1 MLRFIYIFLITVFL
15 ISCASVTAETTKPTK
30 TILPT
35 PENTWT
41 TIKMNHSGGI
51 MGLSRSIEVSSSGT
65 YTVTD
70 DRDSRT
76 EQGKLSQEQ
85 LNTLK
90 KLISSLEY
98 VPNDKPYGCADCF
111 IYDIEISGTGKPFK
125 AQVDDVTIDESGLAP
140 LVKALRAIIDRELN

>member
-1 MLRFIYIFLITVFL
+1 MLRFIYALLITVFVT
-15 ISCASVTAETTKPTK
+15 SCVPATAKPTK
-30 TILPT
+30 TILPS
-35 PENTWT
+35 PESTWT

-90 KLISSLEY
+90 QLISSLEY
-98 VPNDKPYGCADCF
+98 VPNNKPNGCADCF
-111 IYDIEISGTGKPFK
+111 SYDIEIAGTGKAFK
-125 AQVDDVTIDESGLAP
+125 AQVDDVTMDESGLAP
-140 LVKALRAIIDRELN
+140 LVTALRAIIDRELN